1 MHFEILVEDESG
13 KIAINE
19 LMEKILGPNRA
30 EHSWRLF
37 SYRGI
42 GHLPQDL
49 RRKADPR
56 KRFLLHQLPRLLRG
70 YGKSLDE
77 SSSVVVVVDLDHR
90 DCMTFKQELV
100 DVLNACDPRP
110 NALFRIAVEESEAW
124 LLGDRAAVKAAYPC
138 AKDSVLERYR
148 QDAICGTWEVLADA
162 IHSGGSAAL
171 AKVGYPA
178 SGAAKCEW
186 AREIAPHM
194 DPDRNRSPSF
204 RAFRDGVRR
213 LAGAG

>member
-1 MHFEILVEDESG
+1 MHFEMLVEDLSG
-13 KIAINE
+13 KIAIDE
-19 LMEKILGPNRA
+19 LMEKILGPSRA
-30 EHSWRLF
+30 KHSWRLHP
-37 SYRGI
+37 YKGI
-42 GHLPQDL
+42 GHIPKDL
-49 RRKADPR
+49 RRRTDPK
-56 KRFLLHQLPRLLRG
+56 KRLLLSQLPRLLRG
-70 YGKSLDE
+70 YGRSLND
-77 SSSVVVVVDLDHR
+77 SSAVVVIVDSDRR
-90 DCMTFKQELV
+90 DCMVFKRELV
-100 DVLNACDPRP
+100 AVLNACDPRP

-124 LLGDRAAVKAAYPC
+124 LLGDRAAVKAAYPR

-178 SGAAKCEW
+178 SGTAKCEW
-186 AREIAPHM
+186 ARAIAPHM